1 MAKAL
6 VVIDV
11 QEGMQ
16 AEKGA
21 YDGAGVIERIA
32 DLLERAR
39 KSGTKIIYVQHDGG
53 AEPGHP
59 LAKGTPG
66 HAIHHAIAP
75 KAGEAVVVKTQCS
88 AFLGTTMNETLK
100 KAGIDHL
107 IVCGMQTEYCVD
119 TSVRAAKEHG
129 YKVTLV
135 SDAHTTGDTPALKAK
150 DIIAHHN
157 LTLAGDFA
165 KIVPAASVEF

>member
-1 MAKAL
+1 EEGTESRGVERMAKAL

-16 AEKGA
+16 PYFAH
-21 YDGAGVIERIA
+21 DGKAVVSRIA
-32 DLLERAR
+32 GLLDRAR
-39 KSGTKIIYVQHDGG
+39 SAGTTIIYVQHDGS

-75 KAGEAVVVKTQCS
+75 HSGETVIGKTQCS
-88 AFLGTTMNETLK
+88 SFLGTELDKTLK
-100 KAGIDHL
+100 AADIDHL
-107 IVCGMQTEYCVD
+107 VVCGMQTEYCVD
-119 TSVRAAKEHG
+119 TTVRAAHERG

-135 SDAHTTGDTPALKAK
+135 SDAHSTGDTPVL
-150 DIIAHHN
+150 
-157 LTLAGDFA
+157 
-165 KIVPAASVEF
+165 